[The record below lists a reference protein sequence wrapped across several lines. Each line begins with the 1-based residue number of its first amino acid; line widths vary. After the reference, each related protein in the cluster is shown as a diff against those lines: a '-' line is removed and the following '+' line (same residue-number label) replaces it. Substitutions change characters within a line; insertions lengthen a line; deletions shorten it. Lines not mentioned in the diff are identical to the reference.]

1 MRSDHRHELKTNE
14 LADWIMNLPE
24 WMQENRNTLIAAG
37 AVIVVA
43 ALVYFWS
50 FYRRDVVRER
60 SQTQL
65 TTLVA
70 QVPQKINQVASAA
83 QQNRDESYILV
94 QTEQDLQDFADKTS
108 NNDMAALAL
117 IQRGAALR
125 AEVHYRP
132 TEISHDDLVTQLG
145 KAQASYQQALDR
157 KPSSPSLTAAAQYG
171 LGLCEEEL
179 GNWDKAAAIYGEVA
193 QKPEY
198 AGTDAQAAAAYRL
211 QVMGDFKT
219 PVVFEPAPPKPA
231 PAPTPQAS
239 APTIEIK
246 PSTGG
251 AATVV
256 PVTPATQGTTIVP
269 TAPAAPSATPAPTAA
284 PTPSTTAAPAT
295 PSPTPAPAAP
305 SGDTKPA
312 AAPAPAPTPQPA
324 APAPTTVPA
333 PAPGKPDA
341 NAPKGN

>member
-24 WMQENRNTLIAAG
+24 WAQENRNTLIAAG

-43 ALVYFWS
+43 AVVYFGV
-50 FYRRDVVRER
+50 FHRRDALQARN
-60 SQTQL
+60 QTYL

-70 QVPQKINQVASAA
+70 QVPQKISQVASAA
-83 QQNRDESYILV
+83 QQNRDDSYILV
-94 QTEQDLQDFADKTS
+94 QTEQDLQDFADKSS
-108 NNDMAALAL
+108 NNNMAALAL

-157 KPSSPSLTAAAQYG
+157 KPSSPSLAAAAQYG

-179 GNWDKAAAIYGEVA
+179 GNFDKAAALYGEVA

-211 QVMGDFKT
+211 KVMGDFKT

-239 APTIEIK
+239 TPTIQIK

-269 TAPAAPSATPAPTAA
+269 TAPAAPTAA
-284 PTPSTTAAPAT
+284 PTPDTTAAPAAPAT
-295 PSPTPAPAAP
+295 PSTTPAPAAP
-305 SGDTKPA
+305 TSDTKPA
-312 AAPAPAPTPQPA
+312 AAPAPAPQPTA
-324 APAPTTVPA
+324 PA
-333 PAPGKPDA
+333 PAPSKPDA